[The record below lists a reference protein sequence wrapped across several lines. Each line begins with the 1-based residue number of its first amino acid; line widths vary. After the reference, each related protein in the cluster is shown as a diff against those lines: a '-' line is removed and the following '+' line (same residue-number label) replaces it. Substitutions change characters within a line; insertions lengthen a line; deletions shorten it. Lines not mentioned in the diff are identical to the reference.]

1 VEGNDM
7 RGLRNGAARVAL
19 AVVLA
24 GGLGLVAIA
33 ATPAG
38 ASGATKMASQ
48 NQAATLI
55 AGVSSGQGITV
66 GHNAEGRLDLLGPAA
81 TIMKLCPPG
90 DKLGFVCLF
99 TGFSETGTGLALF
112 VGDNVPATTCND
124 VPLPFVENVFNDT
137 NESVTLGDGSCA
149 NMGPAFLVLG
159 PGADQDVYPTDPWAS
174 G

>member
-1 VEGNDM
+1 M
-7 RGLRNGAARVAL
+7 RGLRNGAARVAVG
-19 AVVLA
+19 VVLA

-38 ASGATKMASQ
+38 ASGSAKTASQ

-66 GHNAEGRLDLLGPAA
+66 GHNAEGRLYLLGPAA

-90 DKLGFVCLF
+90 DELGFVCFF
-99 TGFSETGTGLALF
+99 TGFSKTGTGVALF
-112 VGDNVPATTCND
+112 VGNNVPATTCND
-124 VPLPFVENVFNDT
+124 VPLPFIENVFNDT
-137 NESVTLGDGSCA
+137 NQTVTLGDGSCA
-149 NMGPAFLVLG
+149 SMGPAFLVLG
-159 PGADQDVYPTDPWAS
+159 PGADQDVYPTDVWLI